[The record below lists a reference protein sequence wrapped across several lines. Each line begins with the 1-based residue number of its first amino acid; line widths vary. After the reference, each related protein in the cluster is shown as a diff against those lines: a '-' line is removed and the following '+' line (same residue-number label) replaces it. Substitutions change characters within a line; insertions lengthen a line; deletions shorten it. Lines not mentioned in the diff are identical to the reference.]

1 MKMAYQYQKIID
13 IKKAL
18 KDKNIEYDN
27 VIKSLLDAISNKE
40 NSKVVEDLIS
50 LKNSLLVDISMIK
63 KQINNVTYSR
73 KQYGHEL
80 KEWNLRK
87 YID

>member
-1 MKMAYQYQKIID
+1 MAYQYQKIID

>member
-1 MKMAYQYQKIID
+1 MAYQYQKITD
-13 IKKAL
+13 IKKTL
-18 KDKNIEYDN
+18 KEKNVEYEN
-27 VIKSLLDAISNKE
+27 TIKLLLDAISEK
-40 NSKVVEDLIS
+40 KGDKIVEDLIS

-63 KQINNVTYSR
+63 KQVNNVTYSR

-87 YID
+87 FID